1 MAICGSFI
9 RSRVVSRKIVV
20 KLFVALCKLNRL
32 EMYLSISAF
41 CSKIKGLNFMTQNSL
56 QISVDI
62 PKFQHFQNTQP
73 HFIKVGVRFVHMK
86 QILIENI

>member
-1 MAICGSFI
+1 
-9 RSRVVSRKIVV
+9 
-20 KLFVALCKLNRL
+20 
-32 EMYLSISAF
+32 
-41 CSKIKGLNFMTQNSL
+41 MTQNSL